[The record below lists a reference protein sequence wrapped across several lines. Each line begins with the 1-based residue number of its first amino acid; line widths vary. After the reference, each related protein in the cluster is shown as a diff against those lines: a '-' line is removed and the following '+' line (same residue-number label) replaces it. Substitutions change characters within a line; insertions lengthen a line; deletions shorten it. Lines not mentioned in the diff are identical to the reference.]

1 MSETTPLVTCQEA
14 PFHSRKEAA
23 PHRAAMA
30 AQYGGHWAAVPCP
43 YGEHFHVRKNT
54 QRGRRATHNRLTRRS
69 TFA

>member
-1 MSETTPLVTCQEA
+1 
-14 PFHSRKEAA
+14 
-23 PHRAAMA
+23 MA